1 MNNDLRRIAKK
12 KIRRKPRKIPNK
24 RKMRIKGVRR

>member
-1 MNNDLRRIAKK
+1 MNPDLSKILKK